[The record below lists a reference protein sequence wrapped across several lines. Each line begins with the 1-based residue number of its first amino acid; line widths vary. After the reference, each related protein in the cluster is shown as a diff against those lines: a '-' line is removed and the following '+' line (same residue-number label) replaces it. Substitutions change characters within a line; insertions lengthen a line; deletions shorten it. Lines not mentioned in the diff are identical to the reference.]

1 MLCFV
6 AVESE
11 ISSFPFPVS
20 ETEESFEASQHD
32 NALCDGGPTG
42 MHISLYCILPKQ
54 ATWAIFLQH
63 IPSLLSQ
70 DVEQNGTRIPHKLH
84 KVYSHG
90 FHIM

>member
-1 MLCFV
+1 MTMPCV
-6 AVESE
+6 MGVQR
-11 ISSFPFPVS
+11 VS
-20 ETEESFEASQHD
+20 TSRS
-32 NALCDGGPTG
+32 
-42 MHISLYCILPKQ
+42 CILPKQ